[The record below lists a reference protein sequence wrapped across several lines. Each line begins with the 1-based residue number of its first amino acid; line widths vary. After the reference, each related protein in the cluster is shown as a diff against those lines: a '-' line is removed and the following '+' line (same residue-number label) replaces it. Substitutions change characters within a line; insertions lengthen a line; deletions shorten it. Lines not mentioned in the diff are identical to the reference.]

1 MANYQLHKLL
11 TDVLPIFPLMKVN
24 FPAFVT
30 IHEEALE
37 IKETW
42 HTDGQ
47 IARMLKQA
55 ETGPAMAEA
64 IHRTGGV

>member
-1 MANYQLHKLL
+1 
-11 TDVLPIFPLMKVN
+11 MKVN

-30 IHEEALE
+30 IHEEGLE